1 MGGFTQSLS
10 CLQQEVPTIILSV
23 ILHEWKGLLSSV
35 GIVMIRLLKLAV
47 LKLEGEL
54 GKFTLEGRGSGNSMF
69 VQSLRG
75 DPFRVSSLGDF
86 QMSILATLTHPS
98 SKSDIIK
105 LCPVLVYLKT
115 PPKMVQMRVTLVN
128 PTFDSTTQ
136 KPHACLE
143 NPTPVP
149 QHPQPPQLPDTQAP
163 LPSRTTCV
171 CNTFD
176 AEQHRQPLLA
186 SPLEP
191 LFLLPPPLILL
202 QQPLALPLGLGL
214 LVLLPRL

>member
-75 DPFRVSSLGDF
+75 DPFRDF

-105 LCPVLVYLKT
+105 VTFMHSHPLCCFLWKLSFRTININRPLHRSICLH
-115 PPKMVQMRVTLVN
+115 PA
-128 PTFDSTTQ
+128 TTQ
-136 KPHACLE
+136 KNIHVIC
-143 NPTPVP
+143 
-149 QHPQPPQLPDTQAP
+149 HFS
-163 LPSRTTCV
+163 PS
-171 CNTFD
+171 
-176 AEQHRQPLLA
+176 
-186 SPLEP
+186 S
-191 LFLLPPPLILL
+191 
-202 QQPLALPLGLGL
+202 GLGG
-214 LVLLPRL
+214 